1 MMTDEELD
9 QYLAA
14 FQKRMDAVTD
24 KYIDLIGEHVA
35 DIGQLTASDLHRIK
49 EMRRMGK
56 NMDDIERE
64 VARVTQLNAKD
75 AKKLIE
81 QSAID
86 LYGDFATYGI
96 AALSG
101 NAAVQAVIKATAA
114 QTANAMTNLSNTTVV
129 SEMYKECIDKAITTV
144 QSGVTD
150 YQSAM
155 RSTIKEM
162 SQEGLRIQYESGLT
176 RRLDTAVRQNILD
189 GTKQINQE
197 MARTVGQQ
205 FGADGVEISA
215 HTDCAP
221 DHLFLQGQQMSNKEY
236 ERLQRTLDRPLGEWN
251 CRHFAFPIILGISQ
265 PAYSKKQLAE
275 LRAQS
280 TEKITIDGVTK
291 TRYQWT
297 QKQRELETNVRY
309 AKNEANACKAAGDS
323 VGRRNAQAK
332 MNDIDVLYAK
342 VSSEAGIP
350 TRRER
355 MQVAGF
361 MRVKAQ
367 RAVDVNASGW
377 YNQHISG
384 NIVAEQKYSAA
395 LEAAKA
401 APGIKGTLKKP
412 IVPDF
417 MKEIGFDAQHIL
429 NERNHRVTKDEAIS
443 FIRDA
448 VVMVERDKGR
458 YRDYFSEDGAAYT
471 LTSKKLIRTAF
482 FEAEY
487 VPEVRTMMEVILDG
501 IK

>member
-297 QKQRELETNVRY
+297 QKQREMETKVRY
-309 AKNEANACKAAGDS
+309 AKNEANACKAAGDD
-323 VGRRNAQAK
+323 VGRRNAQARI
-332 MNDIDVLYAK
+332 NDIDRVYAR
-342 VSSEAGIP
+342 VTQEAGIP
-350 TRRER
+350 SRRER
-355 MQVAGF
+355 MQVATF
-361 MRVKAQ
+361 RRVKTEDQLAYTKLQKITTPNGIKVTGISEHGYRRAKQRGVSTESVAQ
-367 RAVDVNASGW
+367 SLTHPL
-377 YNQHISG
+377 HIG
-384 NIVAEQKYSAA
+384 NIEIDEYMRPGQQFIGMEATVVLNPDTGNVATVWKTGKRAIKKYGG
-395 LEAAKA
+395 
-401 APGIKGTLKKP
+401 GI
-412 IVPDF
+412 I
-417 MKEIGFDAQHIL
+417 
-429 NERNHRVTKDEAIS
+429 
-443 FIRDA
+443 
-448 VVMVERDKGR
+448 
-458 YRDYFSEDGAAYT
+458 
-471 LTSKKLIRTAF
+471 
-482 FEAEY
+482 
-487 VPEVRTMMEVILDG
+487 
-501 IK
+501 